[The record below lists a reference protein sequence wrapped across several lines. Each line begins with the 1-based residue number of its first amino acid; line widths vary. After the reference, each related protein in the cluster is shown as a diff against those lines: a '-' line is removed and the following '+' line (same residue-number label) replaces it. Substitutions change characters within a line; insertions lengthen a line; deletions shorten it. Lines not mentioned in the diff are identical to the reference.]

1 MVTKEAPSNASF
13 RGRVAPGRSNRGKP
27 PGFAGMAGLGTAFHR
42 RASLDYRR
50 IKGEHKQAL
59 CPARSLRMARRTFK
73 YHLYPN
79 RRQREKLQATLEVC
93 RELYNAALQERREA
107 WSSQRKGIYYAEQAK
122 QLPGIKA
129 VREDVRAFHSQVL
142 QDALPA
148 GSTRPSGPF
157 FPLPA
162 WTSTGVSSLSFR
174 EPLRLLHLS
183 ASRIQAE
190 WPPVTFEDWRH
201 QDQVAPCDPRPDQ
214 NSQPQT

>member
-107 WSSQRKGIYYAEQAK
+107 WSSHRKRIYYVQQAK
-122 QLPGIKA
+122 QLRHQSRSRGRSCGSQSSSARCAAPDRQGFPGL
-129 VREDVRAFHSQVL
+129 FS
-142 QDALPA
+142 
-148 GSTRPSGPF
+148 S
-157 FPLPA
+157 LPA
-162 WTSTGVSSLSFR
+162 WTSTRVSSLSFR

-190 WPPVTFEDWRH
+190 WPSVAFKDWGH
-201 QDQVAPCDPRPDQ
+201 QD
-214 NSQPQT
+214 